1 VVDTRPNIG
10 INCGQWQKAP
20 YQVHL
25 TWGNTDLIPKAA
37 SKQGPY
43 QVHVTWG
50 NYQPLYQRQQAR
62 TLPSSSD
69 LRSCQPCLKG
79 SYEDPTKFMWPEVI
93 PTLCQIYT
101 CLRPGKLTSLLTQ
114 DQPSCYESS
123 KKSTQIALTKAA
135 TIFSKKEA
143 HPYTRTMVVLKKS
156 DKKPTYL
163 LTCTFFFF
171 LGLSYLH
178 KHPCALFGRRWCW
191 SHFLK

>member
-143 HPYTRTMVVLKKS
+143 HPILGPWWSSKS
-156 DKKPTYL
+156 QIRNQ
-163 LTCTFFFF
+163 LTCLLAPSFFFW
-171 LGLSYLH
+171 
-178 KHPCALFGRRWCW
+178 A
-191 SHFLK
+191 